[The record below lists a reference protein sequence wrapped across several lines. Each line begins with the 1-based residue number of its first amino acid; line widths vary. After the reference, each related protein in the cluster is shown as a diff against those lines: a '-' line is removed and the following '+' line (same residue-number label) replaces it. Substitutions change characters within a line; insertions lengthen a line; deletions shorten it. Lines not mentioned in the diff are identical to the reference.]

1 MRISDWSSDV
11 VLFRSLGRDRRARPG
26 LPVLP
31 GIAEIGNDRRDAAG
45 RSAAQRVDRNQQ
57 LHQVVVRR
65 IAGRL
70 DDEDVLAAHVL
81 ENLDEH
87 LNVGEAADRGMR
99 QRYVRS
105 EEHTSDLQ
113 SLMRNSYAVFCLKKQ
128 KYNKHSIIQTTQ
140 SRIR

>member
-1 MRISDWSSDV
+1 MNRRPPRSTRTDTLV
-11 VLFRSLGRDRRARPG
+11 PYTTRFRS
-26 LPVLP
+26 
-31 GIAEIGNDRRDAAG
+31 IAEIGNDRRDAAG

-87 LNVGEAADRGMR
+87 LHVGEAADRGMR
-99 QRYVRS
+99 QRYVEIGRYRFEIGRAS
-105 EEHTSDLQ
+105 CRERVCQYVYISGVAG
-113 SLMRNSYAVFCLKKQ
+113 SLKK
-128 KYNKHSIIQTTQ
+128 K
-140 SRIR
+140 